1 MGAGFRLV
9 LILFL
14 SLISS
19 DLIVA
24 QNQTGKSAEQPAP
37 QVEPTFKI
45 QAERNLVLVRV
56 VVRDSKGTTVTNL
69 RKEDFRLRD
78 NSREQSILQ
87 FALETAP
94 AAPEAGAKPRSGTP
108 PASVIMPQR
117 FLVVFFDDIHSS
129 SGDIVHARDAAD
141 RYLASALQ
149 PDERAAVATT
159 SGKVMLDFTAD
170 RSKLHEALFRLQA
183 QPTIAKEI
191 NPCPDISDYEAFQIL
206 ELQDQEALRV
216 AEDETSQCR
225 GEGSN
230 LGTATIGLGP
240 PEGGAAGGRFLMEVQ
255 AEARR
260 VLDLSTRQSEEAL
273 GQLEG
278 LVRHLAAMPGQ
289 RSIVLVSPGFFTTLL
304 QTRLDEVID
313 RALRSGVVVNTLDAK
328 GLVIGI
334 PFADASKPN
343 SAIVENALFRG
354 HHERSATET
363 LNEHGGVLADLASA
377 TGGQLFHNS
386 NDLDAGFRKVG
397 SPPEAYYVLAFSPDN
412 LKPDGSLHHL
422 KVTLVKSSDNFKGMT
437 VQARKGYFAPK
448 KALNAVDQAEQAKD
462 EIQQAVL
469 ARDELNEIPN
479 RVFMQLVKLS
489 GTEGRL
495 SIWTQLDIRFLHFR
509 KQGGVNEDKLTIVSV
524 LFDQDGKEVA
534 GQQKEAALNL
544 PDKNL
549 TEMEKTGF
557 TDKSGLTFKVD
568 FQVKPGDYVVREVV
582 RDEQGQMSA
591 LSRPVKIVL

>member
-1 MGAGFRLV
+1 MGAGCRLV

-14 SLISS
+14 PLISLH
-19 DLIVA
+19 LIVA
-24 QNQTGKSAEQPAP
+24 QNQAGKSAEQPAP

-56 VVRDSKGTTVTNL
+56 VVRDSKGATVNNL
-69 RKEDFRLRD
+69 SKEDFRLRD
-78 NSREQSILQ
+78 NNREQRILE

-94 AAPEAGAKPRSGTP
+94 AAPEAGAKPRSRTL

-117 FLVVFFDDIHSS
+117 FLVVFFDDVHSS

-149 PDERAAVATT
+149 PDERAAVATV

-170 RSKLHEALFRLQA
+170 RGKLHEALFRLQA

-216 AEDETSQCR
+216 AEDETDQCL

-230 LGTATIGLGP
+230 
-240 PEGGAAGGRFLMEVQ
+240 GGATGNRFRMQVQ
-255 AEARR
+255 EEARR
-260 VLDLSTRQSEEAL
+260 VLDLSTRQSQEAL

-278 LVRHLAAMPGQ
+278 LVRHLATMPGQ

-304 QTRLDEVID
+304 QARLDEVID

-328 GLVIGI
+328 GVVVGI

-343 SAIVENALFRG
+343 SAIVEYPLFRG

-377 TGGQLFHNS
+377 TGGQFFHNS

-397 SPPEAYYVLAFSPDN
+397 SPPEAYYVLAFSPDH
-412 LKPDGSLHHL
+412 LKPDGSFHHL
-422 KVTLVKSSDNFKGMT
+422 KVTLVKSSGNFKGVT
-437 VQARKGYFAPK
+437 VQARKGYFAPQ
-448 KALNAVDQAEQAKD
+448 KALNAVDQAKQAKD

-509 KQGGVNEDKLTIVSV
+509 KQGEVNEDKLTMVSV

-544 PDKNL
+544 ADKNL
-549 TEMEKTGF
+549 TEIQKTGF
-557 TDKSGLTFKVD
+557 TDNSGFTFKVD

-591 LSRPVKIVL
+591 LSRPVKIAL